1 MIVRVRDL
9 ASALLMFPL
18 AISAFALGVALVDTL
33 GSISPPVSDAPAT
46 ITQPPAGISSASII
60 GITICILVPI
70 AYFTFI
76 AYQMRSKP
84 DYRYF
89 GELSQNAFIALAVAA
104 YVLPLV
110 AALTIMVAFG

>member
-1 MIVRVRDL
+1 
-9 ASALLMFPL
+9 
-18 AISAFALGVALVDTL
+18 
-33 GSISPPVSDAPAT
+33 
-46 ITQPPAGISSASII
+46 
-60 GITICILVPI
+60 
-70 AYFTFI
+70 
-76 AYQMRSKP
+76 MRSKP